1 MFPLGSVVLPGGPL
15 PLHIFESRY
24 RQLVADLLASDQPTM
39 EFGTIMIERGREVG
53 GGEQRAGVGTLVS
66 IVDVQVSDDGRYGV
80 MAVATERVRVAE
92 WLPDDPYPLAM
103 VERWPDQPAAADVP
117 AVGGAMIDGLRA
129 QVERCYVLAREL
141 GEPIPDQLPMSSLD
155 PEEALYELASWSPTT
170 VADRYAV
177 LAAPSL
183 PERAAVLA
191 AALDDAEAVLK
202 FRGS

>member
-15 PLHIFESRY
+15 PLHIFEPRY
-24 RQLVADLLASDQPTM
+24 RQLVADLLAGDASTM

-53 GGEQRAGVGTLVS
+53 GGEQRADVGTLVS
-66 IVDVQVSDDGRYGV
+66 IVDVQVSEDGRYGV
-80 MAVATERVRVAE
+80 MAVGTERLRVVE

-103 VERWPDQPAAADVP
+103 VQRWPDEPAAAG
-117 AVGGAMIDGLRA
+117 ARSVGEATIEELRE
-129 QVERCYVLAREL
+129 QVERCYALAREL
-141 GEPIPDQLPMSSLD
+141 GEQMPDRLPMSSVD

-183 PERAAVLA
+183 PTRAEVLA

>member
-15 PLHIFESRY
+15 PLHIFEPRY
-24 RQLVADLLASDQPTM
+24 RQLVADLLASDQATL

-53 GGEQRAGVGTLVS
+53 GGEQRADVGTLVS

-80 MAVATERVRVAE
+80 MAVGTVRVRVVE
-92 WLPDDPYPLAM
+92 WLQDDPYPLAM
-103 VERWPDQPAAADVP
+103 VERWPDQPAPAELP
-117 AVGGAMIDGLRA
+117 AVSGATIDGLRER
-129 QVERCYVLAREL
+129 VERCYELARAL
-141 GEPIPDQLPMSSLD
+141 GEDIPDRLPMSSVE

-183 PERAAVLA
+183 SERAVVLA

>member
-15 PLHIFESRY
+15 PLHIFEPRY
-24 RQLVADLLASDQPTM
+24 RQLVADLLAGDQAPM
-39 EFGTIMIERGREVG
+39 QFGTIMIERGREVG
-53 GGEQRAGVGTLVS
+53 GGDQRAEVGTLVS

-80 MAVATERVRVAE
+80 MAVGTERIRMVE

-103 VERWPDQPAAADVP
+103 VKRWPDQPPAADVP
-117 AVGGAMIDGLRA
+117 AISSATIDDLRER
-129 QVERCYVLAREL
+129 VERCYTLARDL
-141 GEPIPDQLPMSSLD
+141 GEQIPDRLPLSSLD
-155 PEEALYELASWSPTT
+155 LEEALYELASWSPTT

-183 PERAAVLA
+183 IERAAVLA

-202 FRGS
+202 FRAS

>member
-15 PLHIFESRY
+15 PLHIFEPRY
-24 RQLVADLLASDQPTM
+24 RQLVADLLASDRPTM

-53 GGEQRAGVGTLVS
+53 GGEQRANVGTLVS

-80 MAVATERVRVAE
+80 MAVGTERLRVVE

-103 VERWPDQPAAADVP
+103 VERWPDQPN
-117 AVGGAMIDGLRA
+117 AVGVRSVSEATIDRLRE
-129 QVERCYVLAREL
+129 QVERCYALAREL
-141 GEPIPDQLPMSSLD
+141 GEQIPDRLPMSSVD

-183 PERAAVLA
+183 PTRAEVLA

>member
-15 PLHIFESRY
+15 PLHIFEPRY
-24 RQLVADLLASDQPTM
+24 RQLVADLLASDQATM

-53 GGEQRAGVGTLVS
+53 GGEQRADVGTLVS

-80 MAVATERVRVAE
+80 MAVGTQRVRVVE
-92 WLPDDPYPLAM
+92 WLHDDPYPLAV
-103 VERWPDQPAAADVP
+103 VERWPDQPAAGVP
-117 AVGGAMIDGLRA
+117 AVSAATIDGLRD
-129 QVERCYVLAREL
+129 QVERCYELARNL
-141 GEPIPDQLPMSSLD
+141 GDEVPDHLPLSSVE

-183 PERAAVLA
+183 CERAAVLA

-202 FRGS
+202 FRSS